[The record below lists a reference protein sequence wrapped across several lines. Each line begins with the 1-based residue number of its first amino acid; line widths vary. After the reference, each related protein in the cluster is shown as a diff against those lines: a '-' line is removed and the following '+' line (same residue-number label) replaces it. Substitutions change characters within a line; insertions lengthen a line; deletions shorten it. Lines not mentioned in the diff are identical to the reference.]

1 MSMVAIKA
9 KALEALVCDIFV
21 KAGCSPAEGE
31 RIGKYLVVANLTGH
45 DSHGVQRVPR
55 YLQALAD
62 GDVIAD
68 QSLRIVSETP
78 VIAVLD
84 GQYGFGQT
92 VAPLAVAIG
101 IRKCKEMG
109 LAAVALRNA
118 GHIGRVGDWA
128 EMAAAENLISIHY
141 VNASSSVLVA
151 PYGGVDRRFS
161 TAPYCVGIPRQGQ
174 APLVLDF
181 ATSVVAEGKVLNA
194 SFGGKKVPDDA
205 LIGPDGKTSG
215 DPHVLY
221 GDYTPTGPR
230 HAGRG
235 HGAIRAFGEHK
246 GSGLAL
252 ICEILG
258 GSLTGS
264 GAAKEGRR
272 WANGMLS
279 IYLDPARLD
288 PAGFFPDDVMR
299 YVAYVKAARPAAPD
313 GEVLVPGEPE
323 ERTRTRRLQDG
334 VPLPEDTW
342 NAILQAARRIG
353 VDEARIKQA
362 MQ

>member
-1 MSMVAIKA
+1 MIVLRAN
-9 KALEALVCDIFV
+9 ALEELVRDMFV
-21 KAGCSPAEGE
+21 KAGCSQAEGM
-31 RIGKYLVVANLTGH
+31 RIGKYLVIANLTGH

-55 YLQALAD
+55 YLQSLAD
-62 GDVIAD
+62 GDCVAD
-68 QSLRIVSETP
+68 QTVQVVAETP
-78 VIAVLD
+78 VLAVLD

-92 VAPLAVAIG
+92 VAPQAVAIG
-101 IRKCKEMG
+101 ISKCKHMG
-109 LAAVALRNA
+109 LSAVALRNA
-118 GHIGRVGDWA
+118 GHVGRIGDWA
-128 EMAAAENLISIHY
+128 EMAAAENLVSIHY

-161 TAPYCVGIPRQGQ
+161 TAPYCVGIPRKGET
-174 APLVLDF
+174 PLVLDF

-194 SFGGKKVPDDA
+194 SFGGKKVPEDA
-205 LIGPDGKTSG
+205 LIAPDGEMSN

-221 GDYTPTGPR
+221 GDYTATGPR

-235 HGAIRAFGEHK
+235 EGAIRAFGEHK

-252 ICEILG
+252 VCELLG

-264 GAAKEGRR
+264 GAAQEGRK

-279 IYLDPARLD
+279 IYLDPAKLD
-288 PAGFFPDDVMR
+288 PAGFFPEDVMR
-299 YVAYVKAARPAAPD
+299 YVTYVKSARPSTAG

-323 ERTRTRRLQDG
+323 ERMRAQRLKEG

-342 NAILQAARRIG
+342 NAIVQAARRTGI
-353 VDEARIKQA
+353 DEDRIKRA